1 MKKISMQAVVLSIF
15 TLMTLAAC
23 SKPTDP
29 VFENGWVRAM
39 PPGSKMTA
47 GFGTLKNVTA
57 ATIEIESVSSPWF
70 RDISLHRTEDVNGV
84 SRMREV
90 EEIVLAAGESL
101 EMAPGGY
108 HLMLMMP
115 TQSIVP
121 GRMVPLEF
129 KAADGRVFSFE
140 AAVERR

>member
-1 MKKISMQAVVLSIF
+1 MKKNSVQGFVLLIL
-15 TLMTLAAC
+15 TVLILAAC
-23 SKPTDP
+23 SKPTEP

-47 GFGTLKNVTA
+47 GFGTLNNVTA
-57 ATIEIESVSSPWF
+57 ATIEIESVTSPWF
-70 RDISLHRTEDVNGV
+70 RDISLHRTEDVDGV

-90 EEIVLAAGESL
+90 DSLVLAPGQEL

-115 TQSIVP
+115 LQSIVP
-121 GRMVPLEF
+121 GRVVPLEF

-140 AAVERR
+140 APVERR